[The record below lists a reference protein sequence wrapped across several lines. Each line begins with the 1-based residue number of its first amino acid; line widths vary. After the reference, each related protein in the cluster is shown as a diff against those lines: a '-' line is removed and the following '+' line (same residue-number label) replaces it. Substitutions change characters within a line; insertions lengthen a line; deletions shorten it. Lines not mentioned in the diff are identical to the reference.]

1 MLRIQQ
7 RLLSIWEFQH
17 QSLSSKDGGH
27 MPDAEKIL
35 RTLIR
40 VWADQNNVEIEEIKI
55 TKKEEE

>member
-1 MLRIQQ
+1 
-7 RLLSIWEFQH
+7 
-17 QSLSSKDGGH
+17 

-35 RTLIR
+35 KTLIR